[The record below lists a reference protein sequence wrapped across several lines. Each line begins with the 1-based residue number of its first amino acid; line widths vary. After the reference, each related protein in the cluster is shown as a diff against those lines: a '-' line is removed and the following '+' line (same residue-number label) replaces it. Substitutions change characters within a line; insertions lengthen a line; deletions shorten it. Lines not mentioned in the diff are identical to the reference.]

1 MTTTLQFQGS
11 FPKISSNNNRPTVSN
26 GGHIHNMSDPP
37 TIRDVFEDN
46 FEEEFGMIM
55 NLADKYKVIGMV

>member
-1 MTTTLQFQGS
+1 
-11 FPKISSNNNRPTVSN
+11 
-26 GGHIHNMSDPP
+26 MSDPP

-46 FEEEFGMIM
+46 FEEEFGIIM